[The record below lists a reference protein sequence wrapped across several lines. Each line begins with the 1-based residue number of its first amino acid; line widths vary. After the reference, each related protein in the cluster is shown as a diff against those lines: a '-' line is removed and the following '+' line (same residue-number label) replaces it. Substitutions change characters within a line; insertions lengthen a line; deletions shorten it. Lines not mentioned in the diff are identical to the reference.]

1 MDKIDNLDINTLS
14 NNDKG
19 LYLKDIKTKGVYIKD
34 ELIASTDFDWMKL
47 FPSLTND
54 LVDKSQRDTN
64 GLVVCNFSSLPII
77 LKINGIN
84 NRSFNPHTLDWT
96 NITHVKS
103 EITLHRDGNKRLRYI
118 SIIFASYSNMS
129 LNLVSIN
136 EGIHWA
142 AGINAKIVDITTFGP
157 DLADYKGF
165 NIVVLLFDDKP

>member
-47 FPSLTND
+47 FPSLTNN

-84 NRSFNPHTLDWT
+84 NRSFNPHTLD
-96 NITHVKS
+96 
-103 EITLHRDGNKRLRYI
+103 
-118 SIIFASYSNMS
+118 
-129 LNLVSIN
+129 
-136 EGIHWA
+136 
-142 AGINAKIVDITTFGP
+142 
-157 DLADYKGF
+157 
-165 NIVVLLFDDKP
+165 